1 MLLKGRRKLKRV
13 LITDRI
19 GDGSYCIVGQIE
31 HHSAVFH
38 ADCAQIFVWRQPVF
52 FFKEGAQVIRMDVES
67 RSHIPDFQR
76 FVVAGAQIGFGFGCE
91 IVFVCGL
98 WCACCLCF

>member
-1 MLLKGRRKLKRV
+1 
-13 LITDRI
+13 
-19 GDGSYCIVGQIE
+19 
-31 HHSAVFH
+31 
-38 ADCAQIFVWRQPVF
+38 
-52 FFKEGAQVIRMDVES
+52 MDVES